1 MCPWYFVS
9 SKSKICTPDK
19 YFLRKNIVP
28 LMSISCAPVRSTWH
42 FRHYFPPRWSR
53 CYSPG
58 SLLTDQMIGTRSC
71 KTINVSFVFFLLHF
85 SISFPPAGTEN
96 PGKLDAT
103 SNDLASAPM
112 RAPTLPVVV
121 SAERVYNIY
130 IIVYNIYIIVYN
142 IYINYIS
149 NESQAECKSIGLS
162 L

>member
-1 MCPWYFVS
+1 M
-9 SKSKICTPDK
+9 
-19 YFLRKNIVP
+19 
-28 LMSISCAPVRSTWH
+28 
-42 FRHYFPPRWSR
+42 
-53 CYSPG
+53 
-58 SLLTDQMIGTRSC
+58 
-71 KTINVSFVFFLLHF
+71 NVSFFFLV
-85 SISFPPAGTEN
+85 IFPPSGTEN

-130 IIVYNIYIIVYN
+130 IIVYNIYI
-142 IYINYIS
+142 NYIS

>member
-9 SKSKICTPDK
+9 SKSKICTPEK

-71 KTINVSFVFFLLHF
+71 KKNNVSFVFFFIFL
-85 SISFPPAGTEN
+85 SFLPAGTEN
-96 PGKLDAT
+96 PGKLNAT

-112 RAPTLPVVV
+112 RAPTVPVVV
-121 SAERVYNIY
+121 SAER
-130 IIVYNIYIIVYN
+130 VYNIYIIVYN